1 MSPKDFSI
9 GNEQFDLSKIQGF
22 ANKEEFAEEMKNN
35 SFINT
40 IFDSIDGVID
50 GKKDGKLDKNE
61 LAKLVDMFKFSAGG
75 DDKLT
80 QKEAKKFYG
89 FQGLRNIDI
98 KELANFMN
106 VLTEKLTPEKL
117 EEKLKTEFLNN
128 NFISEEIL
136 NEFYEVDIKNET
148 FILKKF
154 ENEKQ
159 KKEYNSK
166 ISNLILEK
174 LQSGVLRFEIP
185 ELKEKGFNYSIE
197 PRESKKVGNIG
208 NITVKYSSQGFS
220 GGGIAEIYSI
230 ENINGEMKEKLIDIY
245 AINSKGTKSQNA
257 ANNKLLNLY
266 SANTF
271 GAEEL
276 IRERAKNGASES
288 DPVQDN
294 IKKNI
299 SEKLI
304 NIDEDSYIDI
314 QEDIDDEGNITY
326 TELNFQ
332 DQKEKDFNK
341 FLRLLD
347 QNEIENLTKHDY
359 TERNGL
365 KILKTADGINQLKD
379 FKLLMETSKSFE
391 YDDTK
396 LDGKIENW
404 SDFKQKGFGNCWQIS
419 SLQSLVLS
427 EEGKKFVNEKLLNV
441 DNDNNLTIN
450 TALRT
455 QRYDNDSVKSIPEFL
470 SENSDKDAIGLL
482 RTVRSFEES
491 DDGTLV
497 ETDYTGGNLKDF
509 VRSVFGANAAQ
520 SIVELSSKEEIVNFL
535 KNNKDAINSHKYITQ
550 FGFGFEFSV
559 EEVALKIEQAEGS
572 KGTEEANGELKGN
585 HAYTIYSVD
594 NDNIT
599 LIDPNY
605 SATIT
610 VAIKD
615 VLKNPNLTLD
625 YGNINKLISNYNKKY

>member
-9 GNEQFDLSKIQGF
+9 GNEKFDLSKIQGF

-89 FQGLRNIDI
+89 FQGFRNIDI

-106 VLTEKLTPEKL
+106 VLTGKLTPEKL

-154 ENEKQ
+154 ENEEQ

-174 LQSGVLRFEIP
+174 LQSGVRRFEIP

-197 PRESKKVGNIG
+197 PQDSKKVGNIG
-208 NITVKYSSQGFS
+208 NITVKYSSQGLS
-220 GGGIAEIYSI
+220 GGGFAEIYSI

-257 ANNKLLNLY
+257 ANDKLLNLY

-288 DPVQDN
+288 DPVKDN

-314 QEDIDDEGNITY
+314 EENIDDEGNVTY
-326 TELNFQ
+326 TELNSQ

-379 FKLLMETSKSFE
+379 FKSLMETSKLFE

-404 SDFKQKGFGNCWQIS
+404 NDFKQKGFGNCWQIS

-441 DNDNNLTIN
+441 DNDNSLTIN

-572 KGTEEANGELKGN
+572 KETEEANGELKGN

-615 VLKNPNLTLD
+615 VLKNPDLTLD
-625 YGNINKLISNYNKKY
+625 YGNINKLISNYKK

>member
-9 GNEQFDLSKIQGF
+9 GNEKFDLSKIQGF

-106 VLTEKLTPEKL
+106 VLTGKLTPEKL

-154 ENEKQ
+154 ENEEQ
-159 KKEYNSK
+159 KKEYDSK

-197 PRESKKVGNIG
+197 SRGSKDVGNIG

-396 LDGKIENW
+396 LDGKIESWN
-404 SDFKQKGFGNCWQIS
+404 DFKQKGFGNCWQIS

-455 QRYDNDSVKSIPEFL
+455 QRYDNDSVRSIPEFL

-535 KNNKDAINSHKYITQ
+535 KNNKDAINSHKNITQ

-559 EEVALKIEQAEGS
+559 EDVALKIEQAEGS

-594 NDNIT
+594 DDNIT

-615 VLKNPNLTLD
+615 VLKNPDLTLD
-625 YGNINKLISNYNKKY
+625 YGNINKLISNYKK